1 MYEQDIPEEKMF
13 YRNGYRP
20 MIGAELAE
28 GRRCNDT
35 IANLYCLIEYLARK
49 KGYAHPT
56 NEQLADWQE
65 CSIKTIKNH
74 LRLLKMAGWIRVDL
88 YGDGVVKKRKGI
100 YPLLE
105 VDREARQVRLP
116 DGTPLKPTRRQYIRK
131 TEEKQTE
138 ENAYD
143 YDDVEH
149 SEPTAEEREYD
160 GELDGDKEN
169 TSTTDK
175 YHEDCTRKQKDEAFM
190 KADEQLQWAQIECYR
205 KKGDSVTAKRYEDMM
220 AGKAAAAPEDE
231 MLKKATAV
239 EEFLPEEPKEAAV
252 SKPREKTR
260 ELTTAEQCALQ
271 TKNIEA
277 DNYDRRNN
285 VIDEDLYHK
294 LKLEVIA
301 ESDARKAEEEAKKQ
315 PEQPVVQ
322 QIEANT
328 GGVNNAAVA
337 TVNSNIA
344 KSSPYGELATPMTG
358 TRKNYDPAEKA
369 FYEAAKSL
377 GVTITNH
384 NQARKWVK
392 EVVRTRGLESAV
404 NYFDFMRIAF
414 PRWQYEFKPTVK
426 TAYDLVTKAA
436 QIEQLIQR
444 QREEKARKIDYDNI
458 DFYGDA
464 K

>member
-1 MYEQDIPEEKMF
+1 MLKSINVDLFLSSQEMAHGRKSTLTCVALYKLIEKHSQQ
-13 YRNGYRP
+13 RGYCFAKNSTLA
-20 MIGAELAE
+20 AEL
-28 GRRCNDT
+28 D
-35 IANLYCLIEYLARK
+35 K
-49 KGYAHPT
+49 KT
-56 NEQLADWQE
+56 
-65 CSIKTIKNH
+65 STIKQY
-74 LRLLKMAGWIRVDL
+74 LWLMKESGWIIVDYHMEGNSL
-88 YGDGVVKKRKGI
+88 IRDSIRPALKIDFENATAVTANGQILTEKRSVTKAQTSKPRNKEASIEVEDLSDVVAEESTM
-100 YPLLE
+100 PVHTTE
-105 VDREARQVRLP
+105 E
-116 DGTPLKPTRRQYIRK
+116 
-131 TEEKQTE
+131 TEEKAETCVE
-138 ENAYD
+138 ADNREKPSISIKEYREN
-143 YDDVEH
+143 H
-149 SEPTAEEREYD
+149 KREER
-160 GELDGDKEN
+160 DK
-169 TSTTDK
+169 
-175 YHEDCTRKQKDEAFM
+175 AFM
-190 KADEQLQWAQIECYR
+190 RANEDEKWAYIGSLR
-205 KKGDSVTAKRYEDMM
+205 KKGDLANANRYEEMLTGGAMVEPDN
-220 AGKAAAAPEDE
+220 APE
-231 MLKKATAV
+231 KA
-239 EEFLPEEPKEAAV
+239 EDPKEVAV
-252 SKPREKTR
+252 SKPREATR
-260 ELTTAEQCALQ
+260 ELTVAEQCALQ

-301 ESDARKAEEEAKKQ
+301 ESDAKKAEEEAEKQ
-315 PEQPVVQ
+315 PEQPVAQ

-328 GGVNNAAVA
+328 GGTNNAAVA

-369 FYEAAKSL
+369 FYEAAKAL

>member
-116 DGTPLKPTRRQYIRK
+116 DGTQLKPTKRQYIRK

-160 GELDGDKEN
+160 GELDGDKKA
-169 TSTTDK
+169 TSFAK
-175 YHEDCTRKQKDEAFM
+175 EYREQQKTKNRDEAFIG
-190 KADEQLQWAQIECYR
+190 Q
-205 KKGDSVTAKRYEDMM
+205 DMITG
-220 AGKAAAAPEDE
+220 GKTTVVEDE
-231 MLKKATAV
+231 EPENETH
-239 EEFLPEEPKEAAV
+239 EEPAAV
-252 SKPREKTR
+252 IPKAPR
-260 ELTTAEQCALQ
+260 ELTPAEQCALQ
-271 TKNIEA
+271 TKNIQA
-277 DNYDRRNN
+277 DNYDRRDNI
-285 VIDEDLYHK
+285 IDGNLYHK
-294 LKLEVIA
+294 LEMEVIA
-301 ESDARKAEEEAKKQ
+301 ESDARKAEEEAEKQ
-315 PEQPVVQ
+315 RNIQAQ
-322 QIEANT
+322 QLPANT
-328 GGVNNAAVA
+328 TAQTSAVA
-337 TVNSNIA
+337 TVQQNVPTSVA
-344 KSSPYGELATPMTG
+344 DSPLATPRTSD
-358 TRKNYDPAEKA
+358 RKGYDPVLKA
-369 FYEAAKSL
+369 FYDAAKAL
-377 GVTITNH
+377 GISIKNNATAQKH
-384 NQARKWVK
+384 VK
-392 EVVRTRGLESAV
+392 RLEGVRGDDWCIK
-404 NYFDFMRIAF
+404 YFDFLRINYRSWEYKYKPEIGNELDMIHKAKAIENGMR
-414 PRWQYEFKPTVK
+414 RM
-426 TAYDLVTKAA
+426 
-436 QIEQLIQR
+436 
-444 QREEKARKIDYDNI
+444 REEQQRKYKV
-458 DFYGDA
+458 Y
-464 K
+464 

>member
-116 DGTPLKPTRRQYIRK
+116 DGTPLKPTKRQYIRK

-138 ENAYD
+138 DNAYD
-143 YDDVEH
+143 YDDVEY

-160 GELDGDKEN
+160 GEFDGDKEN

-175 YHEDCTRKQKDEAFM
+175 YHEDYTRKQKDEAFM

-231 MLKKATAV
+231 TLKKATAV
-239 EEFLPEEPKEAAV
+239 EEFLPEEPKEVAV

-271 TKNIEA
+271 TKNIQA
-277 DNYDRRNN
+277 DNYDRRGDI
-285 VIDEDLYHK
+285 VDEDLYHK
-294 LKLEVIA
+294 LKLEVIT
-301 ESDARKAEEEAKKQ
+301 ESDARKAEEEAEKQ
-315 PEQPVVQ
+315 RNIQAQQLPAGQPTQ
-322 QIEANT
+322 T
-328 GGVNNAAVA
+328 SAVA
-337 TVNSNIA
+337 TVQQNVPTSVA
-344 KSSPYGELATPMTG
+344 DSPLVTPRTS
-358 TRKNYDPAEKA
+358 TRKGYDPVLKA
-369 FYEAAKSL
+369 FYDAAKAL
-377 GVTITNH
+377 GISIKNNATAQKH
-384 NQARKWVK
+384 VK
-392 EVVRTRGLESAV
+392 RLEDVRGDDWCIK
-404 NYFDFMRIAF
+404 YFDFLRINYRSWEYKYKPEIGNELDMIHKAKAIENGMR
-414 PRWQYEFKPTVK
+414 RM
-426 TAYDLVTKAA
+426 
-436 QIEQLIQR
+436 
-444 QREEKARKIDYDNI
+444 REEQQRKYKV
-458 DFYGDA
+458 Y
-464 K
+464 

>member
-116 DGTPLKPTRRQYIRK
+116 DGTPLKPTKRQYIRK

-160 GELDGDKEN
+160 GEFDGDKEN

-175 YHEDCTRKQKDEAFM
+175 YHEDYTRKQKDEAFM

-231 MLKKATAV
+231 TLKKATAV

-271 TKNIEA
+271 TKNIQA
-277 DNYDRRNN
+277 DNYDRRGEI
-285 VIDEDLYHK
+285 VDENLYHK

-301 ESDARKAEEEAKKQ
+301 ESDARKAEEEAEKQ
-315 PEQPVVQ
+315 RNIQAQ
-322 QIEANT
+322 QLPAST
-328 GGVNNAAVA
+328 PAQTSAVA
-337 TVNSNIA
+337 TVQQNVPAPVSE
-344 KSSPYGELATPMTG
+344 SPLATPRTSD
-358 TRKNYDPAEKA
+358 RKGYDPVLKA
-369 FYEAAKSL
+369 FYDAAKAL
-377 GVTITNH
+377 GISIKNNATAQKH
-384 NQARKWVK
+384 VK
-392 EVVRTRGLESAV
+392 RLEDVRGDDWCIK
-404 NYFDFMRIAF
+404 YFDFLRINYRSWEYQYKPEIGNELDMIHKAKAIENGMR
-414 PRWQYEFKPTVK
+414 RM
-426 TAYDLVTKAA
+426 
-436 QIEQLIQR
+436 
-444 QREEKARKIDYDNI
+444 REEQQRKYKV
-458 DFYGDA
+458 Y
-464 K
+464 

>member
-116 DGTPLKPTRRQYIRK
+116 DGTPLKPTKRQYIRK

-143 YDDVEH
+143 YEDAEY

-160 GELDGDKEN
+160 GEFDDESEQTGFIKEYRENHKREERDK
-169 TSTTDK
+169 S
-175 YHEDCTRKQKDEAFM
+175 FM
-190 KADEQLQWAQIECYR
+190 KASEDQQWAYIDTLR
-205 KKGDSVTAKRYEDMM
+205 KKGDTVNANRYE
-220 AGKAAAAPEDE
+220 E
-231 MLKKATAV
+231 MLAGGMTTEPDNTPKEA
-239 EEFLPEEPKEAAV
+239 EEPKEVTV

-301 ESDARKAEEEAKKQ
+301 ESDAKKAEEEAKKQ

-328 GGVNNAAVA
+328 GNANNAVA
-337 TVNSNIA
+337 TTTNNNIA
-344 KSSPYGELATPMTG
+344 TTSPYGELATPMTG
-358 TRKNYDPAEKA
+358 ARKNYDPAEKA

>member
-28 GRRCNDT
+28 GRKCNDT

-88 YGDGVVKKRKGI
+88 YGNGTVKKRKGI

-105 VDREARQVRLP
+105 VDREARKVYLP
-116 DGTPLKPTRRQYIRK
+116 DGTPLKPVKREYIRK
-131 TEEKQTE
+131 TEERQTK

-143 YDDVEH
+143 YDEVEH

-160 GELDGDKEN
+160 GELDGDKET
-169 TSTTDK
+169 TSFSK
-175 YHEDCTRKQKDEAFM
+175 EYREQRKIKDRDEAFM
-190 KADEQLQWAQIECYR
+190 RANEDEKWAYIGSLR
-205 KKGDSVTAKRYEDMM
+205 KKGDLANAKRYE
-220 AGKAAAAPEDE
+220 E
-231 MLKKATAV
+231 MLTSGV
-239 EEFLPEEPKEAAV
+239 STEPDNTPEEAEEPKEVTV

-277 DNYDRRNN
+277 DNYDRRGNI
-285 VIDEDLYHK
+285 VDDDLYHK
-294 LKLEVIA
+294 LKLEVMA
-301 ESDARKAEEEAKKQ
+301 ESDAKKAEEEAKKQ
-315 PEQPVVQ
+315 PEQPAVQ

-328 GGVNNAAVA
+328 GNTSNAAVA
-337 TVNSNIA
+337 TVNRNIA
-344 KSSPYGELATPMTG
+344 TSSPYGELATPMTG

-404 NYFDFMRIAF
+404 NYFDFMRLMF
-414 PRWQYEFKPTVK
+414 PKWQYEFKPTVK

>member
-74 LRLLKMAGWIRVDL
+74 LRLLKIAGWIRVDL

-116 DGTPLKPTRRQYIRK
+116 DGTPLKPTKRQYIRK

-143 YDDVEH
+143 YDDVEY
-149 SEPTAEEREYD
+149 SETTTEEREYD
-160 GELDGDKEN
+160 GEFDGDREN

-175 YHEDCTRKQKDEAFM
+175 YHEDYTRKQKDEAFM

-220 AGKAAAAPEDE
+220 ASKAAAAPEDE
-231 MLKKATAV
+231 TLKKATAV
-239 EEFLPEEPKEAAV
+239 EEFLPEEPKEVAV

-271 TKNIEA
+271 TENIKA
-277 DNYDRRNN
+277 DNYDRRGNI
-285 VIDEDLYHK
+285 VDEDLYHK
-294 LKLEVIA
+294 LKIEVIA
-301 ESDARKAEEEAKKQ
+301 ESDARKAEEEAEKQ
-315 PEQPVVQ
+315 QNIQAQ
-322 QIEANT
+322 QLPAST
-328 GGVNNAAVA
+328 TAQTSAVA
-337 TVNSNIA
+337 TVQQNVPASVA
-344 KSSPYGELATPMTG
+344 DSPLATPRTSD
-358 TRKNYDPAEKA
+358 RKGYDPVLKA
-369 FYEAAKSL
+369 FYDAAKAL
-377 GVTITNH
+377 GISIKNNATAQKH
-384 NQARKWVK
+384 VK
-392 EVVRTRGLESAV
+392 RLEDVRGDDWCIK
-404 NYFDFMRIAF
+404 YFDFLRINYRSWEYKYKPEIGNELDMIHKAKAIENGMR
-414 PRWQYEFKPTVK
+414 RM
-426 TAYDLVTKAA
+426 
-436 QIEQLIQR
+436 
-444 QREEKARKIDYDNI
+444 REEQQRKYKV
-458 DFYGDA
+458 Y
-464 K
+464 

>member
-1 MYEQDIPEEKMF
+1 MLKSINIDLFLSGQAMAHGRKSTLTCVALYKLIEKHSQQHGYCF
-13 YRNGYRP
+13 ARNSTLA
-20 MIGAELAE
+20 AELYKKTSTIKQYLWLMKESGWVTVDYHME
-28 GRRCNDT
+28 GNSLVRDAIRPALKIDFENAT
-35 IANLYCLIEYLARK
+35 ATTANGQILTEQRSVVKAQTSKPRDKEADIEV
-49 KGYAHPT
+49 
-56 NEQLADWQE
+56 EDLAD
-65 CSIKTIKNH
+65 
-74 LRLLKMAGWIRVDL
+74 
-88 YGDGVVKKRKGI
+88 VVAEESTMPVHAATDDK
-100 YPLLE
+100 
-105 VDREARQVRLP
+105 D
-116 DGTPLKPTRRQYIRK
+116 K
-131 TEEKQTE
+131 TETCEEPKKDKQCTSFTE
-138 ENAYD
+138 EYREN
-143 YDDVEH
+143 H
-149 SEPTAEEREYD
+149 KREER
-160 GELDGDKEN
+160 
-169 TSTTDK
+169 
-175 YHEDCTRKQKDEAFM
+175 DEAFM
-190 KADEQLQWAQIECYR
+190 RADEDGKWAYIGSLR
-205 KKGDSVTAKRYEDMM
+205 KKGDLANAKRYE
-220 AGKAAAAPEDE
+220 E
-231 MLKKATAV
+231 MLTGGVTAKSDNTP
-239 EEFLPEEPKEAAV
+239 EKTEEPKEVTV

-285 VIDEDLYHK
+285 VIDEDLYYK

-301 ESDARKAEEEAKKQ
+301 ESDAKKAEEEAKKQ
-315 PEQPVVQ
+315 PEQPAVQ
-322 QIEANT
+322 QIEANAGST
-328 GGVNNAAVA
+328 SNAAVA
-337 TVNSNIA
+337 TVNRNA
-344 KSSPYGELATPMTG
+344 TTNSPYGELATPMTG

-377 GVTITNH
+377 GVAITNH

>member
-1 MYEQDIPEEKMF
+1 MLKSINIDLFLSGQAMAHGRKSTLTCVALYKLIEKHSQQHGYCFAKNSTLAAELNKKTSTVKQYLWLMKESGWINVDYHMEGNSLVRDAIRPMLEIDFENATATTANGQVLTEKRSIVKAQTSKPRNKEAEIETEDLSDVIAEESTMPTHTEVDTENKADDEEKPSPVEE
-13 YRNGYRP
+13 YR
-20 MIGAELAE
+20 
-28 GRRCNDT
+28 
-35 IANLYCLIEYLARK
+35 
-49 KGYAHPT
+49 
-56 NEQLADWQE
+56 Q
-65 CSIKTIKNH
+65 NH
-74 LRLLKMAGWIRVDL
+74 
-88 YGDGVVKKRKGI
+88 
-100 YPLLE
+100 
-105 VDREARQVRLP
+105 DRE
-116 DGTPLKPTRRQYIRK
+116 
-131 TEEKQTE
+131 
-138 ENAYD
+138 
-143 YDDVEH
+143 
-149 SEPTAEEREYD
+149 ER
-160 GELDGDKEN
+160 DKN
-169 TSTTDK
+169 FMRAN
-175 YHEDCTRKQKDEAFM
+175 EDQ
-190 KADEQLQWAQIECYR
+190 QWAYIETLR
-205 KKGDSVTAKRYEDMM
+205 KKGDTVNANRYEEVLTSGMPIEPDNT
-220 AGKAAAAPEDE
+220 PEE
-231 MLKKATAV
+231 V
-239 EEFLPEEPKEAAV
+239 EEPKEVAV

-277 DNYDRRNN
+277 DNYDRRGNI
-285 VIDEDLYHK
+285 VDDDLYHK

-315 PEQPVVQ
+315 LEQPAMQ

-328 GGVNNAAVA
+328 GNTNSAVA
-337 TVNSNIA
+337 TTTNSNIA
-344 KSSPYGELATPMTG
+344 TSSPYGELATPMTG

>member
-116 DGTPLKPTRRQYIRK
+116 DGTQLKPTKRQYIRK

-149 SEPTAEEREYD
+149 GEPTTEEREYD
-160 GELDGDKEN
+160 GELDGDKEP
-169 TSTTDK
+169 TSFAK
-175 YHEDCTRKQKDEAFM
+175 EYREQQKVKNRDEAFM
-190 KADEQLQWAQIECYR
+190 GQDENTQWAFIATLR
-205 KKGDSVTAKRYEDMM
+205 KKGDYENAKKYEDMI
-220 AGKAAAAPEDE
+220 AGGKTTVVEDE
-231 MLKKATAV
+231 EPENETH
-239 EEFLPEEPKEAAV
+239 EEPVAV
-252 SKPREKTR
+252 IHKAPR

-277 DNYDRRNN
+277 DNYDRRGN
-285 VIDEDLYHK
+285 VIDGNLYHK
-294 LKLEVIA
+294 LEMEVIA
-301 ESDARKAEEEAKKQ
+301 ESDARKAEEEAEKQ
-315 PEQPVVQ
+315 QNIQAQ
-322 QIEANT
+322 QLPANT
-328 GGVNNAAVA
+328 PAQTSAVA
-337 TVNSNIA
+337 TVQQNVPASVA
-344 KSSPYGELATPMTG
+344 DSPLATPRTSD
-358 TRKNYDPAEKA
+358 RKGYDPVLKA
-369 FYEAAKSL
+369 FYDAAKAL
-377 GVTITNH
+377 GISIKNNATAQKH
-384 NQARKWVK
+384 VK
-392 EVVRTRGLESAV
+392 RLEDVRGDDWCIK
-404 NYFDFMRIAF
+404 YFDFLRINY
-414 PRWQYEFKPTVK
+414 RSWEYKYKPEIGNEL
-426 TAYDLVTKAA
+426 DMIHKAKA
-436 QIEQLIQR
+436 IENGMCR
-444 QREEKARKIDYDNI
+444 MREEQQRKYKV
-458 DFYGDA
+458 Y
-464 K
+464 

>member
-74 LRLLKMAGWIRVDL
+74 LRLLKMAGWIRIDL

-116 DGTPLKPTRRQYIRK
+116 DGTHLKPTKRQYIRK
-131 TEEKQTE
+131 TEEKQTK

-149 SEPTAEEREYD
+149 SEPTTEEREYD
-160 GELDGDKEN
+160 GELDGDKEP
-169 TSTTDK
+169 TSFARE
-175 YHEDCTRKQKDEAFM
+175 YREQQKVKNRDEAFM
-190 KADEQLQWAQIECYR
+190 RADEDGKWAYIGSLR
-205 KKGDSVTAKRYEDMM
+205 KKGDLANANRYE
-220 AGKAAAAPEDE
+220 E
-231 MLKKATAV
+231 MLTGGVATKPDNTP
-239 EEFLPEEPKEAAV
+239 EETEEPKEV
-252 SKPREKTR
+252 TMSKPREAIR
-260 ELTTAEQCALQ
+260 ELTVAEQCALQ

-277 DNYDRRNN
+277 DNYNRRNN
-285 VIDEDLYHK
+285 IIDEDLYHK

-328 GGVNNAAVA
+328 SNANSAVA
-337 TVNSNIA
+337 TTTNSNIA
-344 KSSPYGELATPMTG
+344 TSSPYGELATPMTG

>member
-116 DGTPLKPTRRQYIRK
+116 DGTPLKPTKRQYIRK

-149 SEPTAEEREYD
+149 SEPTTEEREYD
-160 GELDGDKEN
+160 GELDGDKET
-169 TSTTDK
+169 TSFARE
-175 YHEDCTRKQKDEAFM
+175 YREQQKAKNRDEAFIGQ
-190 KADEQLQWAQIECYR
+190 DEDTQWAFIATLR
-205 KKGDSVTAKRYEDMM
+205 KKGDYENAKRYEDMM
-220 AGKAAAAPEDE
+220 TSGKTTVVEDE
-231 MLKKATAV
+231 ELEKESNESQVATI
-239 EEFLPEEPKEAAV
+239 PEA
-252 SKPREKTR
+252 TR

-271 TKNIEA
+271 TKNIQA
-277 DNYDRRNN
+277 DNYDRRGNI
-285 VIDEDLYHK
+285 IDGSLYHK
-294 LKLEVIA
+294 LEMEVIA
-301 ESDARKAEEEAKKQ
+301 ESDARKAEEEAEKQ
-315 PEQPVVQ
+315 QNIQAQ
-322 QIEANT
+322 QLPTSTTAQT
-328 GGVNNAAVA
+328 SAVA
-337 TVNSNIA
+337 TVQQNVPTSVA
-344 KSSPYGELATPMTG
+344 DSPLATPRTSD
-358 TRKNYDPAEKA
+358 RKGYDPVLKA
-369 FYEAAKSL
+369 FYDAAKAL
-377 GVTITNH
+377 GISIKNNATAQKH
-384 NQARKWVK
+384 VK
-392 EVVRTRGLESAV
+392 RLEDVRGDDWCIK
-404 NYFDFMRIAF
+404 YFDFLRINYRSWEYKYKPEIGNELDMIHKAKAIENGMR
-414 PRWQYEFKPTVK
+414 RM
-426 TAYDLVTKAA
+426 
-436 QIEQLIQR
+436 
-444 QREEKARKIDYDNI
+444 REEQQRKYKV
-458 DFYGDA
+458 Y
-464 K
+464 

>member
-1 MYEQDIPEEKMF
+1 MLKSINIDLFLSGQAMAHGRKSTLTCVALYKLIEKHSQQHGYCF
-13 YRNGYRP
+13 ARNSTLAAELDKKTSTVKQYLWLMKESGWITVDYHMEGNSLVRDGIRP
-20 MIGAELAE
+20 M
-28 GRRCNDT
+28 
-35 IANLYCLIEYLARK
+35 
-49 KGYAHPT
+49 
-56 NEQLADWQE
+56 
-65 CSIKTIKNH
+65 
-74 LRLLKMAGWIRVDL
+74 
-88 YGDGVVKKRKGI
+88 
-100 YPLLE
+100 LE
-105 VDREARQVRLP
+105 IDF
-116 DGTPLKPTRRQYIRK
+116 
-131 TEEKQTE
+131 
-138 ENAYD
+138 ENATAMTANGQVLTEKRSIVKAQTSKPRGEEAEIETED
-143 YDDVEH
+143 LSDVIAEEATMSTH
-149 SEPTAEEREYD
+149 TAEETEDKVEAHNKADNSEKPGVSIKEYRENHKR
-160 GELDGDKEN
+160 EERDK
-169 TSTTDK
+169 
-175 YHEDCTRKQKDEAFM
+175 AFM
-190 KADEQLQWAQIECYR
+190 RANEDERWAYISTLR
-205 KKGDSVTAKRYEDMM
+205 KKGDTVNANRYEEMITD
-220 AGKAAAAPEDE
+220 GITTETDSEPE
-231 MLKKATAV
+231 KV
-239 EEFLPEEPKEAAV
+239 EEPKE
-252 SKPREKTR
+252 KPVATNRPATR

-301 ESDARKAEEEAKKQ
+301 ESDAKKAEEEAKKQ
-315 PEQPVVQ
+315 PEQPAVQ
-322 QIEANT
+322 QIEASTGNT
-328 GGVNNAAVA
+328 NSAVA
-337 TVNSNIA
+337 TTTNNNIA
-344 KSSPYGELATPMTG
+344 TSSPYGELATPMTG